1 MVLHI
6 GTHVTCSLFWLLLF
20 SIVYSLFS
28 YFWLCW
34 VLVVLGRL
42 SLVAVS
48 GGLLSVGVRGFLT
61 MVASLLAEHRFQA
74 CVLQQLQYMGS
85 LVGSWASIVAACGL
99 KSVGSVV
106 VVRRLSCPEAAGS
119 SWTRDQSRVSC
130 NWQANSYSPHHEGS
144 PSICF
149 QSLSLL

>member
-106 VVRRLSCPEAAGS
+106 VVHRLSCPMAHEIFLDQGS
-119 SWTRDQSRVSC
+119 NLCSLY
-130 NWQANSYSPHHEGS
+130 WQAD
-144 PSICF
+144 F
-149 QSLSLL
+149 